1 MTSEKKDISS
11 IGSDR
16 YIKLVCACFEVFG
29 MRQDMANIIV
39 QTLASMKT
47 LGKPVDE
54 ANDSAA
60 VKQNKLNTQDLF
72 KALFGGDDEEPVSS
86 DELEI
91 IRHDLAVMMHRRKQM
106 ELVRLVTAFEKESE
120 ELKKEFNSSS

>member
-1 MTSEKKDISS
+1 MASEKKDIS

-16 YIKLVCACFEVFG
+16 YIKLVCACMEVFG

-72 KALFGGDDEEPVSS
+72 KALFEGEEPVSS

-106 ELVRLVTAFEKESE
+106 ELTRLVVAFEKETD
-120 ELKKEFNSSS
+120 ELKKEFNSSSQ

>member
-1 MTSEKKDISS
+1 MTSEKKEAS

-16 YIKLVCACFEVFG
+16 YIKLVCACMEVFG

-39 QTLASMKT
+39 QTMNSMKT

-72 KALFGGDDEEPVSS
+72 KALFEDEAPVSS
-86 DELEI
+86 DELEV
-91 IRHDLAVMMHRRKQM
+91 IRHDLVVMMHRRKQM
-106 ELVRLVTAFEKESE
+106 ELQRLVDAFKKEAE
-120 ELKKEFNSSS
+120 ELNKEFNSQ